1 MIIYNFYE
9 RKEIL
14 HLEYFFQNVVK
25 GKNETMSRE
34 DDERLHQDRMV
45 IHDLLLDI
53 VPITV

>member
-14 HLEYFFQNVVK
+14 LLEYFFQNVVE
-25 GKNETMSRE
+25 GKNETMSRD